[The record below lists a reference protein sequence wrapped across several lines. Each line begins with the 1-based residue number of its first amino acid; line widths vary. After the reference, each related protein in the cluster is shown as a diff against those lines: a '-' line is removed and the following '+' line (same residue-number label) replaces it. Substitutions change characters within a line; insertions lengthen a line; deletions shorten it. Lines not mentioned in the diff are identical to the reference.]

1 MINEKIVEIYLKKEK
16 ADEKLTTLI
25 TEFLTKARELV
36 TLSNDLYQIEQTI
49 RLNKIS
55 LKDYLLNSEICKY
68 LEETNNVFYTL
79 NDLKRY
85 ITTYE
90 KVNNM
95 ELTSYTIA
103 IDLYEILEKIE
114 KLEERKIEYELEKL
128 IPLVNDLE
136 TLKSLTSDYQTL
148 YNSCLNN
155 IKIAYLDKGLIS
167 QSNYQYL
174 RYILTDIFNYY
185 ENGHLKI
192 SNYF

>member
-1 MINEKIVEIYLKKEK
+1 MINEKIIEIYQKKEK
-16 ADEKLTTLI
+16 ADEKITNLI
-25 TEFLTKARELV
+25 NDFLTKAHELV
-36 TLSNDLYQIEQTI
+36 SLSNDFYQIEKTI

-95 ELTSYTIA
+95 ELTSYTMA
-103 IDLYEILEKIE
+103 INLYEELEKIE
-114 KLEERKIEYELEKL
+114 KLEDRKIEYELESL
-128 IPLVNDLE
+128 IPFIKDLE
-136 TLKSLTSDYQTL
+136 NLKSLTSDYQTL

-155 IKIAYLDKGLIS
+155 LKIAYLDKGLIS

-174 RYILTDIFNYY
+174 RYILADIFNYY
-185 ENGHLKI
+185 DKGHLKI
-192 SNYF
+192 SRD

>member
-1 MINEKIVEIYLKKEK
+1 MINEKIIEIYQKKEK
-16 ADEKLTTLI
+16 ADEKITNLI
-25 TEFLTKARELV
+25 NDFLTKAHELV
-36 TLSNDLYQIEQTI
+36 TLSNDFYQIEKTI

-95 ELTSYTIA
+95 ELTSYTMA
-103 IDLYEILEKIE
+103 INLYEELERIE
-114 KLEERKIEYELEKL
+114 KLEDRKIEYELENL
-128 IPLVNDLE
+128 IPFIKDLE
-136 TLKSLTSDYQTL
+136 NLKSLTSDYQTL

-155 IKIAYLDKGLIS
+155 LKIAYLDKGLIS

-174 RYILTDIFNYY
+174 RYILADIFNYY
-185 ENGHLKI
+185 EKGHLKI
-192 SNYF
+192 SRD

>member
-1 MINEKIVEIYLKKEK
+1 MINEKIIEIYQKKEK
-16 ADEKLTTLI
+16 ADEKITNLI
-25 TEFLTKARELV
+25 NDFLTKAHELV
-36 TLSNDLYQIEQTI
+36 TLSNDFYQIEKTI

-95 ELTSYTIA
+95 ELTSYTMA
-103 IDLYEILEKIE
+103 INLYEELEKIE
-114 KLEERKIEYELEKL
+114 KLEDRKIEYELENL
-128 IPLVNDLE
+128 IPFIKDLE
-136 TLKSLTSDYQTL
+136 NLKSLTSDYQTL

-155 IKIAYLDKGLIS
+155 LKIAYLDKGLIF

-174 RYILTDIFNYY
+174 RYILADIFNYY
-185 ENGHLKI
+185 EKGHLKI
-192 SNYF
+192 SRD

>member
-1 MINEKIVEIYLKKEK
+1 MINEKVIEIYLKKEK

-25 TEFLTKARELV
+25 DDFLTKAYELV
-36 TLSNDLYQIEQTI
+36 TLSDDLYQIEKTI

-95 ELTSYTIA
+95 ELTSYTMA
-103 IDLYEILEKIE
+103 INLYEELEKIE
-114 KLEERKIEYELEKL
+114 KLEDRKIEYELEKL
-128 IPLVNDLE
+128 IPFIKDLE
-136 TLKSLTSDYQTL
+136 NLKSLTSDYQTL

-155 IKIAYLDKGLIS
+155 LKIAYLDKGLIS
-167 QSNYQYL
+167 QSDYQYL
-174 RYILTDIFNYY
+174 RYILADIFNYY

-192 SNYF
+192 SRD

>member
-1 MINEKIVEIYLKKEK
+1 MINEKIIEIYQKREK
-16 ADEKLTTLI
+16 DDEKITNLI
-25 TEFLTKARELV
+25 NDFLTKAHELV
-36 TLSNDLYQIEQTI
+36 TLSNDFYQIEKTI

-95 ELTSYTIA
+95 ELTSYTMA
-103 IDLYEILEKIE
+103 INLYEELEKIE
-114 KLEERKIEYELEKL
+114 KLEDRKIEYELENL
-128 IPLVNDLE
+128 IPFIKDLE
-136 TLKSLTSDYQTL
+136 NLKSLTSDYQTL

-155 IKIAYLDKGLIS
+155 LKIAYLDKGLIS

-174 RYILTDIFNYY
+174 RYILADIFNYY
-185 ENGHLKI
+185 EKGHLKI
-192 SNYF
+192 SRD

>member
-1 MINEKIVEIYLKKEK
+1 MINEKIIEIYQKKEK
-16 ADEKLTTLI
+16 ADEKITNLI
-25 TEFLTKARELV
+25 NDFLTKAHELV
-36 TLSNDLYQIEQTI
+36 SLSNDFYQIEKTI

-95 ELTSYTIA
+95 ELTSYTMA
-103 IDLYEILEKIE
+103 INLYEELEKIE
-114 KLEERKIEYELEKL
+114 KLEDRKIEYELESL
-128 IPLVNDLE
+128 IPFIKDLE
-136 TLKSLTSDYQTL
+136 NLKSLTSDYQTL

-155 IKIAYLDKGLIS
+155 LKIAYLDKGLIS

-174 RYILTDIFNYY
+174 RYILADIFNYY
-185 ENGHLKI
+185 EKGHLKI
-192 SNYF
+192 SRD

>member
-1 MINEKIVEIYLKKEK
+1 MINEKIIEIYQKKEK
-16 ADEKLTTLI
+16 ADEKITNLI
-25 TEFLTKARELV
+25 NDFLTKAHELV
-36 TLSNDLYQIEQTI
+36 SLSNDFYQIEKTI

-95 ELTSYTIA
+95 ELTSYTMA
-103 IDLYEILEKIE
+103 INLYEELEKIE
-114 KLEERKIEYELEKL
+114 KLEDRKIEYELENL
-128 IPLVNDLE
+128 IPFIKELE
-136 TLKSLTSDYQTL
+136 NLKSLTSDYQTL

-155 IKIAYLDKGLIS
+155 LKIAYLDKGLIS

-174 RYILTDIFNYY
+174 RYILADIFNYY
-185 ENGHLKI
+185 EKGHLKI
-192 SNYF
+192 SRD

>member
-1 MINEKIVEIYLKKEK
+1 MINEKIIEIYQKKEK
-16 ADEKLTTLI
+16 ADEKITNLI
-25 TEFLTKARELV
+25 NDFLTKAHELV
-36 TLSNDLYQIEQTI
+36 TLSNDFYQIEKTI

-95 ELTSYTIA
+95 ELTSYTMA
-103 IDLYEILEKIE
+103 INLYEELEKIE
-114 KLEERKIEYELEKL
+114 KLEDRKIEYELESL
-128 IPLVNDLE
+128 IPFIKDLE
-136 TLKSLTSDYQTL
+136 NLKSLTSDYQTL

-155 IKIAYLDKGLIS
+155 LKIAYLDKGLIS

-174 RYILTDIFNYY
+174 RYILGDIFNYY
-185 ENGHLKI
+185 EKGHLKI
-192 SNYF
+192 SRD

>member
-1 MINEKIVEIYLKKEK
+1 MINEKIIEIYQKKEQT
-16 ADEKLTTLI
+16 DEKITNLI
-25 TEFLTKARELV
+25 NDFLTKAHELV
-36 TLSNDLYQIEQTI
+36 TLSNDFYQIEKTI

-95 ELTSYTIA
+95 ELTSYTMA
-103 IDLYEILEKIE
+103 INLYEELEKIE
-114 KLEERKIEYELEKL
+114 KLEDRKIEYELENL
-128 IPLVNDLE
+128 IPFIKDLE
-136 TLKSLTSDYQTL
+136 NLKSLTSDYQTL

-155 IKIAYLDKGLIS
+155 LKIAYLDKGLIS

-174 RYILTDIFNYY
+174 RYILADIFNYY
-185 ENGHLKI
+185 EKGHLKI
-192 SNYF
+192 SRD

>member
-16 ADEKLTTLI
+16 ADEKLTNLI
-25 TEFLTKARELV
+25 TDFLTKARELV

-128 IPLVNDLE
+128 IPLVNNLE

-174 RYILTDIFNYY
+174 RYILADIFNYY